1 MLDLR
6 RLRYFIAVA
15 EERHF
20 GRAAARLHVAQPS
33 LSQQVRALE
42 RELGVELLR
51 RDPRGVELTRAGR
64 ALLTEGRRTLAQAQ
78 RTEDAARAAHAG
90 VTGSLVVGFMGSAG
104 RHILPAVVHAFR
116 DRHPHIALE
125 VREVALPDT
134 NRALRDGTVDIAFIR
149 PIEDDPGLTMEP
161 LPGDGLV
168 AVLPAGHR
176 LAGAGSLPLAAL
188 AGEPFVRPN
197 ASTVLQPWMS
207 FLSIICDRHGFTPR
221 YTDAEGSS
229 LPAIVGLVAAR
240 DGISVMSATTHT
252 LPREGVVAVPI
263 EDEQM
268 PLALAWRAD
277 DRSRAVSD
285 FAALTRQTARAAL
298 ERSQAH
304 RRPLKRR
311 PGVARGGH

>member
-20 GRAAARLHVAQPS
+20 GRAAARLHLAQPS

-51 RDPRGVELTRAGR
+51 RDPRGVQLTRAGR

-78 RTEDAARAAHAG
+78 RAEDAARAAHAG

-104 RHILPAVVHAFR
+104 RHVLPAVVRAFC
-116 DRHPHIALE
+116 DRHPQIALE
-125 VREVALPDT
+125 VREITLPDT
-134 NRALRDGTVDIAFIR
+134 NRALREGTVDIAFIR
-149 PIEDDPGLTMEP
+149 PIEDDPALTVEA
-161 LPGDGLV
+161 LPGDDLV

-176 LAGAGSLPLAAL
+176 LADAPSLPLAAL
-188 AGEPFVRPN
+188 AGERFVRPN

-207 FLSIICDRHGFTPR
+207 FLGIICDRHGFTPR
-221 YTDAEGSS
+221 FTDVAASS
-229 LPAIVGLVAAR
+229 LPAIVGLVAAG

-263 EDEQM
+263 EDEEM

-277 DRSRAVSD
+277 DRSAAVRE
-285 FAALTRQTARAAL
+285 FAAL
-298 ERSQAH
+298 
-304 RRPLKRR
+304 
-311 PGVARGGH
+311 ARGRARLSA